1 MSPPNLYTGIWI
13 HCMSTRL
20 RSGPFVLGCFHCKSI
35 LIWVTSLLQYLHF
48 VCMIFFQS
56 DYSLWMLLWVH
67 SCGFMLKSASS
78 PESVEIMHLWAQ
90 NHIIIMTLYRQ
101 SFRYFGY
108 MFVHISK
115 SNSRPFE
122 HSWVICQLFMTE
134 FPSSL
139 W

>member
-56 DYSLWMLLWVH
+56 DYSLWMHGLLLVH
-67 SCGFMLKSASS
+67 SCESMLKSASS
-78 PESVEIMHLWAQ
+78 PLCRNIAFTVWAQ
-90 NHIIIMTLYRQ
+90 NHIIIITLYRQ

-108 MFVHISK
+108 MFLCTYQKAIAGHL
-115 SNSRPFE
+115 NTNE
-122 HSWVICQLFMTE
+122 
-134 FPSSL
+134 
-139 W
+139 